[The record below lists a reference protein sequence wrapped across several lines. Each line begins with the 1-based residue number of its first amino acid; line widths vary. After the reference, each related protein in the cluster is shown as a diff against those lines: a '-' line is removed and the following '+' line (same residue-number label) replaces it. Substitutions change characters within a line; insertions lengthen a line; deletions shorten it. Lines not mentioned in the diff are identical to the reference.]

1 MFSVF
6 TSTLPPSTYTV
17 HTVREEYAAR
27 LIQVQWRRFALRREK
42 IIQMFTGGR
51 KRVLKVKEVYTNL
64 VSLILKLLAIYLYDE
79 C

>member
-6 TSTLPPSTYTV
+6 TTSTLPPSTYTV

-42 IIQMFTGGR
+42 IIQMFMGGR
-51 KRVLKVKEVYTNL
+51 QRVLKVKEVYTNL
-64 VSLILKLLAIYLYDE
+64 VSLKSQAPCYV
-79 C
+79 CM